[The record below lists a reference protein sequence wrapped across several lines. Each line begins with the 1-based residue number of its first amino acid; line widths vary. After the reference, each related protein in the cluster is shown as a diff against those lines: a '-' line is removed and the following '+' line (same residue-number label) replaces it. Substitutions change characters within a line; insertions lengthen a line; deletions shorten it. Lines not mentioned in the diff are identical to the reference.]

1 MLDEIK
7 KILQSL
13 KKGVVVVENG
23 KPSYV
28 VVPFDE
34 FEAMADE
41 RKGPPRLQAI
51 DDASLIQKMIDAA
64 PLSMAYDEEEK
75 GGESAVEDG
84 EIKAVLNAL
93 DREKEERER
102 TPREVNL
109 EDLPF

>member
-7 KILQSL
+7 KILQSV

-34 FEAMADE
+34 FEAIADE

-51 DDASLIQKMIDAA
+51 DDASLIQKMIDAT
-64 PLSMAYDEEEK
+64 PLSVVYDEEEK
-75 GGESAVEDG
+75 EDALGVEDE
-84 EIKAVLNAL
+84 EIKAVLSAL
-93 DREKEERER
+93 DRENEERER
-102 TPREVNL
+102 VPRDVKL